1 MNNSHC
7 CRGSVHCALGGKQF
21 FWLFCPLAEDE
32 KSHCVLFPSSVVGQA
47 RRQHLQL
54 QLLSEHHPVPS
65 GTRRLVPVFEMKS
78 LPQTRLFSSFSAC
91 CLPAVVL
98 HDERIAVRTAD
109 ITQNDYS
116 KYALFMKFPK
126 HLCDIKS
133 VFHVRNLAAKRSKN
147 LTGNANFCSFPSSLL
162 LCKLLSKVNIWWGYI
177 SHEVS
182 KPLKSRALHDDTKV
196 RQAIVTGKQCRI
208 LADLALCVFYHHRV
222 QCSRHATQIRC
233 FTCHSALFKGRFVF

>member
-78 LPQTRLFSSFSAC
+78 LPQTRLFSSFSAY

-147 LTGNANFCSFPSSLL
+147 LNPEKHDNRKCKFLL
-162 LCKLLSKVNIWWGYI
+162 ISIITIVVQIALQSKHLVG
-177 SHEVS
+177 
-182 KPLKSRALHDDTKV
+182 LH
-196 RQAIVTGKQCRI
+196 
-208 LADLALCVFYHHRV
+208 LP
-222 QCSRHATQIRC
+222 
-233 FTCHSALFKGRFVF
+233 

>member
-1 MNNSHC
+1 MVNNFF
-7 CRGSVHCALGGKQF
+7 GSF
-21 FWLFCPLAEDE
+21 
-32 KSHCVLFPSSVVGQA
+32 VLLQRTKNHIVFYSSLSSVVGQA

-147 LTGNANFCSFPSSLL
+147 LNPEKHDNRKCKFLL
-162 LCKLLSKVNIWWGYI
+162 ISIITIVVQIALQSKHLVG
-177 SHEVS
+177 
-182 KPLKSRALHDDTKV
+182 LH
-196 RQAIVTGKQCRI
+196 
-208 LADLALCVFYHHRV
+208 LP
-222 QCSRHATQIRC
+222 
-233 FTCHSALFKGRFVF
+233 